1 MASRSA
7 CAPRSDNP
15 ATYFRR
21 TRPFFVVVIVAAMV
35 YYGYTVNLV
44 CEDGKVIEKGTDRNN
59 KANSKVR
66 IDQKRKKLYNLCQFS
81 LKQDQILDIE
91 VEASNVGMLR
101 YLAAC
106 LFHIG
111 EAFLSIWLCNKKGIT
126 DSKTQLCWFIQTLLC
141 GIASL
146 YFLLVYKPHKKTQ

>member
-35 YYGYTVNLV
+35 YYGCAVFAPSIIPY
-44 CEDGKVIEKGTDRNN
+44 DGLGPLGRFTKYLQENHKTLFHV
-59 KANSKVR
+59 V
-66 IDQKRKKLYNLCQFS
+66 
-81 LKQDQILDIE
+81 
-91 VEASNVGMLR
+91 